1 MATNQKIQLKSVNGN
16 KLFPRTSIN
25 NIVGEDYTT
34 VVSIPVLDGTG
45 KIKTENLPSYVDD
58 VIELLAV
65 SETAPASCAAGD
77 MYFNSAA
84 NNKKIYTATGTNTWG
99 TTGTTPEKG
108 KIYVCTADDMTYRW
122 SGSVMTQIG
131 KQHATATSI
140 RASGTADDEHVATEK
155 AVRDALVAA
164 GAYELP
170 AATSGA
176 LGGVKIAAAST
187 SGINNASGSISL
199 ATATASQLGGVK
211 VGDNISVSNGVI
223 SVQSGT
229 NDQKGVVQTKS
240 SINGNNA
247 SLGSTDT
254 ATGTVPTVWGV
265 EKALKDKQDKLTAGT
280 GVSISDGTVSVA
292 DTVVYEVVS

>member
-1 MATNQKIQLKSVNGN
+1 MANQKIQLKSVNGN

-45 KIKTENLPSYVDD
+45 KIKPENLPSYVDD
-58 VIELLAV
+58 VIELIAV
-65 SETAPASCAAGD
+65 SETAPATCAAGD
-77 MYFNSAA
+77 MYFNSGST
-84 NNKKIYTATGTNTWG
+84 NKKIYTATAANTWS
-99 TTGTTPEKG
+99 TTGVEPEKS
-108 KIYVCTADDMTYRW
+108 KIYVCTTDNKTYRW
-122 SGSVMTQIG
+122 SGTVMTEIG
-131 KQHATATSI
+131 KQHATATTI
-140 RASGTADDEHVATEK
+140 RATGTADDDHVATEK

-170 AATSGA
+170 AATASA
-176 LGGVKIAAAST
+176 LGGVKIAAAAT
-187 SGINNASGSISL
+187 SGINNNSGTISI
-199 ATATASQLGGVK
+199 ATASASQIGGVK
-211 VGDNISVSNGVI
+211 IGDNISVSNGTI
-223 SVQSGT
+223 SVKSGT
-229 NDQKGVVQTKS
+229 NEQAGVVTTKS
-240 SINGNNA
+240 TISGNNA

-280 GVSISDGTVSVA
+280 GISIEDGTVSVS

>member
-1 MATNQKIQLKSVNGN
+1 MANQKIQLKSVNGN

-45 KIKTENLPSYVDD
+45 KIKAENLPSYVDD
-58 VIELLAV
+58 VIELIAV
-65 SETAPASCAAGD
+65 SETAPATCAAGD
-77 MYFNSAA
+77 MYFNSGST
-84 NNKKIYTATGTNTWG
+84 NKKIYTATAANTWG
-99 TTGTTPEKG
+99 TTGVEPEKS
-108 KIYVCTADDMTYRW
+108 KIYVCTADDKTYRW
-122 SGSVMTQIG
+122 SGSVMTEIG
-131 KQHATATSI
+131 KQHATATTI
-140 RASGTADDEHVATEK
+140 RATGTADDDHVATEK

-170 AATSGA
+170 AATSGE
-176 LGGVKIAAAST
+176 LGGVKIAATAT
-187 SGINNASGSISL
+187 SGINNNSGTISI
-199 ATATASQLGGVK
+199 ATASASQIGGVK
-211 VGDNISVSNGVI
+211 IGDNISVSNGTI
-223 SVQSGT
+223 SVKSGT
-229 NDQKGVVQTKS
+229 NEQAGVVTTKS
-240 SINGNNA
+240 TISGNNA

-280 GVSISDGTVSVA
+280 GISIEDGTVSVS